1 MKIKELYI
9 ENYRNLSG
17 LTIKFDSNMNFIIGN
32 NGIGKSNLLEL
43 IDIIFNRN
51 SFKEKDFFDTELKIE
66 IHMSVILEEYEIG
79 YFDDLFEPQ
88 DQNCIKIVILQD
100 KPNSRIEFKHFYTD
114 TPISYSKL
122 RNLPCVYYNSINLA
136 DEIDF
141 SKSKNAGKF
150 LNFIIENYIKT
161 NEVKS
166 EDVIKEDKILQITD
180 YMDSCIKNIEV
191 IKNANISSKIDNNA
205 IELLPKLLDLKND
218 NNISINNMGSGT
230 RYFAFVFFEIL
241 SVIVNSL
248 KYSENSVI
256 VTEDGRRILPIIIL
270 LDEPEIHL
278 HPFMQRNLIR
288 EIKEVITNKNIGFNN
303 IIKGYFNI
311 DLLNGQV
318 IIVTHS
324 NNIISNNYKEYIR
337 MYNESNIV
345 NAVSASEIR
354 IERDSEKHLLR
365 QGREI
370 KESFF
375 AKVVLVYEGIS
386 EKGCIESFAK
396 KLGIDLD
403 ENDIGVISGDGEG
416 NVKKIKKLL
425 ELFNIRTVC
434 VLDRDVYK
442 EKDEQAGILYT
453 IDNDLELDII
463 NKLITN
469 KSTKKTIKIIKE
481 YENKKIENIL
491 IQAAQIT
498 NAIKKTKE
506 TIQIKDYN
514 IKKAIKSNDSSIIKN
529 VLYAWFTN
537 KKDMI
542 RGRIVG
548 EVLELQDI
556 PEIYIKSIR
565 KAKEIADEL

>member
-241 SVIVNSL
+241 NVIVNSL

-345 NAVSASEIR
+345 NAVSASEIM

-469 KSTKKTIKIIKE
+469 KSTKKTIKIIKQ

-514 IKKAIKSNDSSIIKN
+514 IKEAIKSNDSSIIKN